1 MIVFEKDKIA
11 TNANHAAQFG
21 RTMGARKI
29 ARHNQTLIVN
39 QYGDHLDADELA
51 RNAADQFGV
60 KFWAEIDRRAI
71 EVRDNDQGRELMT
84 DLMTL
89 ATPLDI
95 GKTVKTYSRQGDID
109 DEVKISMDGQTPVT
123 FDHVDSDSEGDPVP
137 IFQAGFGINWR
148 KWKGLQSEN
157 IDLLGDSQSAKMKV
171 ILSRMADY
179 LLDGSAKV
187 KVSGFAG
194 QGIRNHRNTKK
205 INLSVAAVGGG
216 NMDLTA
222 AATTN
227 DAILNFWNQT
237 FAVQLDANYVNG
249 KLSVVWVS
257 PEIMRRM
264 TVPFSSSEGFKGGS
278 LMQAILTN
286 SRVGEFRQTYKLTGN
301 QWLGYMRDRDAIS
314 PLVGQ
319 AVSTTPIARLQ
330 PRDNYNFEIWSALGL
345 QIKADANGRGSVF
358 YAANLT

>member
-1 MIVFEKDKIA
+1 MIVFTKEQIA
-11 TNANHAAQFG
+11 ANANHAAQFG
-21 RTMGARKI
+21 RTMGERRI

-39 QYGDHLDADELA
+39 QYGEHLDAEDLTK
-51 RNAADQFGV
+51 NAADQFGI

-71 EVRDNDQGRELMT
+71 EVRNNDMGRELMT

-95 GKTVKTYSRQGDID
+95 GKTVKTYARNGDIQ

-123 FDHVDSDSEGDPVP
+123 FDHVDRDSEGDPVP

-148 KWKGLQSEN
+148 EWQGRMSEN
-157 IDLLGDSQSAKMKV
+157 IDTLADSQSAKMKV
-171 ILSRMADY
+171 VLSRMADY
-179 LLDGSAKV
+179 LLDGDAKIRV
-187 KVSGFAG
+187 AGFSG

-205 INLSVAAVGGG
+205 INLTTAGVAGAPI
-216 NMDLTA
+216 DLTA
-222 AATTN
+222 AATSN

-237 FAVQLDANYVNG
+237 FALQLDANYVNG

-264 TVPFSSSEGFKGGS
+264 TVPFSAADGFKSGS
-278 LMQAILTN
+278 LLTAVLEFG
-286 SRVGEFRQTYKLTGN
+286 RVGEFKQTYKLSGN
-301 QWLGYMRDRDAIS
+301 QFLGYMRDKDAIS

>member
-1 MIVFEKDKIA
+1 MIVFEKEKIA
-11 TNANHAAQFG
+11 TNANHASQFA
-21 RTMGARKI
+21 RTMGERRI
-29 ARHNQTLIVN
+29 GRHNQTLIVN
-39 QYGDHLDADELA
+39 QYGEYLNADELQ

-89 ATPLDI
+89 ATPLDV
-95 GKTVKTYSRQGDID
+95 GKTIKTYAREGDIQ

-123 FDHVDSDSEGDPVP
+123 FDHVDSESEGDPVP

-148 KWKGLQSEN
+148 HWKGLQSEN
-157 IDLLGDSQSAKMKV
+157 IDLLADSQRAKMKV

-179 LLDGSAKV
+179 LLDGDAKI
-187 KVSGFAG
+187 KVSGFAA

-205 INLSVAAVGGG
+205 INLTTAGAAGAPI
-216 NMDLTA
+216 DLTA
-222 AATTN
+222 AATSN
-227 DAILNFWNQT
+227 DVILNFWNQT
-237 FAVQLDANYVNG
+237 FALQLDANYVNG

-264 TVPFSSSEGFKGGS
+264 TVPFSAADGFKSGTLLS
-278 LMQAILTN
+278 AILEFG
-286 SRVGEFRQTYKLTGN
+286 RVGEFKQTYKLSGN
-301 QWLGYMRDRDAIS
+301 QFLGYMRDKDSIS

>member
-11 TNANHAAQFG
+11 TNANHASQFA
-21 RTMGARKI
+21 RTMGERQI
-29 ARHNQTLIVN
+29 GRHNQELIVN
-39 QYGDHLDADELA
+39 QYGQYLNQDELQ

-71 EVRDNDQGRELMT
+71 QVRDNDQGRELMT

-89 ATPLDI
+89 ATPLDV
-95 GKTVKTYSRQGDID
+95 GKTVKTYARNGDIQ

-123 FDHVDSDSEGDPVP
+123 FDHVDSESEGDPVP

-148 KWKGLQSEN
+148 HWKGLQSEN
-157 IDLLGDSQSAKMKV
+157 IDLLADSQAAKMKIV
-171 ILSRMADY
+171 LSRMADY
-179 LLDGSAKV
+179 LLDGDAKIR
-187 KVSGFAG
+187 VSGFNG

-205 INLSVAAVGGG
+205 INLSTAGAAGAPI
-216 NMDLTA
+216 DLTA
-222 AATTN
+222 AATSN
-227 DAILNFWNQT
+227 DVILNFWNQT
-237 FAVQLDANYVNG
+237 FALQLDGNYVNG

-264 TVPFSSSEGFKGGS
+264 TVPYSNSEGFKGGT
-278 LMQAILTN
+278 LMSYILEFG
-286 SRVGEFRQTYKLTGN
+286 RVGEFRQTYKLTGN
-301 QWLGYMRDRDAIS
+301 QFLGYMRDRDVIS

>member
-11 TNANHAAQFG
+11 TNANHASQFA
-21 RTMGARKI
+21 RTMGERRI

-39 QYGDHLDADELA
+39 QYGQYLDSDELA
-51 RNAADQFGV
+51 RNAADQFGI

-89 ATPLDI
+89 ATPLDV
-95 GKTVKTYSRQGDID
+95 GKTIKTYARNGDIQ
-109 DEVKISMDGQTPVT
+109 DEVKVSMDGQTPIT
-123 FDHVDSDSEGDPVP
+123 FDGVDSDSEGDPVP

-148 KWKGLQSEN
+148 KWKGQQSEN
-157 IDLLGDSQSAKMKV
+157 IDALADAQSAKMKV

-179 LLDGSAKV
+179 LLDGDAKI
-187 KVSGFAG
+187 KVSGFAA

-205 INLSVAAVGGG
+205 INLSVANTGGTPL
-216 NMDLTA
+216 DLTA
-222 AATTN
+222 AATSN

-237 FAVQLDANYVNG
+237 FALQLDANYVNG

-264 TVPFSSSEGFKGGS
+264 TVPFSNAEGFKGGTLLS
-278 LMQAILTN
+278 YILQFG
-286 SRVGEFRQTYKLTGN
+286 RVGEFRQTYKLTGN
-301 QWLGYMRDRDAIS
+301 QFLGYMRDKDAIS